1 MNEEIG
7 MGNAMENAPRK
18 REGIR
23 LNKYL
28 SEAGVCSR
36 READEAVEAG
46 EVLIDG
52 HVAVLGDRI
61 LEGQIVT
68 FKGQDVSHNEPE
80 VLIAFNKPRGVVCTA
95 EKKEPDNIV
104 DYINYPVRIY
114 PVGRLDK
121 ESRGL
126 ILLTNQGNLV
136 NKLNRGGNFHEKEY
150 IVRVDHE
157 VNDAFLRRMM
167 GGVYLNELHVKT
179 RPCKAWKSDENEFHI
194 ILTQGLNRQIRRMC
208 EALGYRVRDLK
219 RVRIMDIL
227 LRDLPEGSYRD
238 LTEEEKTKEE
248 PDPAK
253 AEEKSGAVKA
263 QEKTAHGEA
272 ERGLVLRRNEGEDIA
287 LWRPPGER
295 WKELPKDIAAVGI
308 RAEDFLL
315 KEPEE
320 GSAYLA
326 LPVRDR
332 KIREERSTLDLAFLP
347 GAQAKKPLHLRMQKS
362 EMNKNELNS
371 VEKVYISE
379 NKILWLRD

>member
-238 LTEEEKTKEE
+238 LTEEEKTKLIESLKNSYS
-248 PDPAK
+248 DPK
-253 AEEKSGAVKA
+253 AGSDGRRPGHDRRGYGRKPSDRDGRKPYGNRDGRKPYGNRDG
-263 QEKTAHGEA
+263 QRSFSNHDGQRPYGNRNGQRSFSNHDGQRPYGNRDGQRPYGNRNNNHG
-272 ERGLVLRRNEGEDIA
+272 GYGNN
-287 LWRPPGER
+287 
-295 WKELPKDIAAVGI
+295 
-308 RAEDFLL
+308 
-315 KEPEE
+315 
-320 GSAYLA
+320 
-326 LPVRDR
+326 
-332 KIREERSTLDLAFLP
+332 AF
-347 GAQAKKPLHLRMQKS
+347 GFR
-362 EMNKNELNS
+362 KNENKDES
-371 VEKVYISE
+371 GSE
-379 NKILWLRD
+379 D